1 MENRSNDI
9 PANVPR
15 NSCGSDA
22 VIVIGRQTGSGGRQV
37 GKAVA
42 KKLGISYYDREL
54 LKECAERMGY
64 APSIFEMADERRPSM
79 FRSLLAANI
88 GLNDSSPMTMEQ
100 IYSVQSDVIRQIA
113 DREPAVFVGRTA
125 DYILRDKPGLF
136 SVFLHAPEEWRARN
150 MIRRLDSTSVSEAV
164 STLRKM
170 DSRRQDYYNYF
181 TPGGWGKAD
190 NYDVCI
196 DSSRFD
202 PDTLSEIIVRLATKA
217 NDNGPTPDDK

>member
-1 MENRSNDI
+1 MENRSDNI
-9 PANVPR
+9 PENAPR
-15 NSCGSDA
+15 NNCGSNA
-22 VIVIGRQTGSGGRQV
+22 IIVIGRQTGSGGRQV

-42 KKLGISYYDREL
+42 KRLGISYYDREL
-54 LKECAERMGY
+54 LKECAERLGY
-64 APSIFEMADERRPSM
+64 SPSIFEMADERRPSM
-79 FRSLLAANI
+79 FRSLLAANV

-100 IYSVQSDVIRQIA
+100 IYSAQSEVIRQIA
-113 DREPAVFVGRTA
+113 DRESAVFVGRTA
-125 DYILRDKPGLF
+125 DYILRDRPGLF

-150 MIRRLDSTSVSEAV
+150 MIRRLDSTSVTEAV

-202 PDTLSEIIVRLATKA
+202 ADTLSEIIVSLATRA
-217 NDNGPTPDDK
+217 NDNPVEQDDK